1 MMVAPGTMRA
11 PTAHPRQA
19 PMPQAIAL
27 SMDAWQAT
35 PCAAVMPTTHS
46 SIGSGPRAKT
56 TSGRRAARRE
66 STGSVRQTLVAGTA
80 VVGGGVNRQVQCGEI
95 LQAQELRTG
104 APAEKHL
111 ALQGIQSAG
120 HQVLRQ
126 KNGRGHPHPA
136 RDDENFAG
144 RRRQD
149 ERAAEGPSTSRV
161 SPIRRAAKRAVP
173 LPTTL

>member
-1 MMVAPGTMRA
+1 MRGRHA
-11 PTAHPRQA
+11 DDALQHRQ
-19 PMPQAIAL
+19 
-27 SMDAWQAT
+27 
-35 PCAAVMPTTHS
+35 
-46 SIGSGPRAKT
+46 
-56 TSGRRAARRE
+56 RAAGKDHIGP
-66 STGSVRQTLVAGTA
+66 TGGQGEIDRMGHQTLVAGTA

-126 KNGRGHPHPA
+126 KNGRATPIPPA
-136 RDDENFAG
+136 TMKTL
-144 RRRQD
+144 
-149 ERAAEGPSTSRV
+149 RAAGGRMNELPRGPSTSRV
-161 SPIRRAAKRAVP
+161 SPVRRAAKRAVP